1 MTATKRLSITRR
13 RLLRTA
19 AAGGALALTA
29 PYIRDAQ
36 AAEDVLYVNT
46 WGGSWEENARKYL
59 FDPFTADTGIEI
71 RTVSPVSMAKLVA
84 QKRSGAYEFDVT
96 TLGVAQLAQAAN
108 AGLIAMAEDNIAPGE
123 VFDGGVINGGV
134 ASHAFGNNI
143 VYRNDTFGDA
153 GPQNW
158 ADFWNAEA
166 FPGDRSLQNYPARVL
181 AFALMADGVA
191 KEDLFPYDLDRAF
204 ASLDKIKPHVV
215 NWWTQ
220 GPQSTQMIRDH
231 EVEMIGMWPAYAQ
244 TAIDDGAEATI
255 VWNECL
261 VDTAFWV
268 VADGTPRSDAA
279 WEFVKSAVKAERV
292 GPFAVN
298 AGTGPVNPGA
308 LEYISPDVVHRL
320 PTAPQY
326 KDLVVWLSAPGI
338 AGQLDEMNARFSDW
352 LLS

>member
-1 MTATKRLSITRR
+1 MTGKTRLPMTRR
-13 RLLRTA
+13 RLLQTGA
-19 AAGGALALTA
+19 ASGAFVLGA
-29 PYIRDAQ
+29 PYIRDAK

-59 FDPFTADTGIEI
+59 FDPFTADTGVEI
-71 RTVSPVSMAKLVA
+71 RTVSPVSMAKLAA

-96 TLGVAQLAQAAN
+96 TLGVAQLAQAAQ
-108 AGLIAMAEDNIAPGE
+108 AGLIAMAEDNIKEGE
-123 VFDGGVINGGV
+123 VFEGGVINGGV

-143 VYRNDTFGDA
+143 VYRNDTFGEA
-153 GPQNW
+153 GPQSW
-158 ADFWNAEA
+158 AEFWDTET

-181 AFALMADGVA
+181 AFALMADGVP
-191 KEDLFPYDLDRAF
+191 KDELFPYDLDRAF
-204 ASLDKIKPHVV
+204 ASLDKIKPSVV

-220 GPQSTQMIRDH
+220 GPQSTQMIRDQ

-244 TAIDDGAEATI
+244 SAIDDGAEATI

-268 VADGTPRSDAA
+268 VAEGTPREALA

-298 AGTGPVNPGA
+298 AGTGPVNPAA
-308 LEYISPDVVHRL
+308 LDYISPDVLHRL

-338 AGQLDEMNARFSDW
+338 ADQLDEMNSRFADW